1 MIDVLARPN
10 TSLAQAHTSDECI
23 LDVSSHF
30 TSGPSHDAAADA
42 DAAAVGVVGAAVG
55 VVGAAAGVDGAA

>member
-23 LDVSSHF
+23 LDVSSRF
-30 TSGPSHDAAADA
+30 TSGPSHAAADAAADA
-42 DAAAVGVVGAAVG
+42 AAADDEAA
-55 VVGAAAGVDGAA
+55 

>member
-23 LDVSSHF
+23 LDVSSCF

-42 DAAAVGVVGAAVG
+42 GADAAAADDEAA
-55 VVGAAAGVDGAA
+55 

>member
-23 LDVSSHF
+23 LDVSSRF
-30 TSGPSHDAAADA
+30 TSGPSHDAAADSG
-42 DAAAVGVVGAAVG
+42 AAA
-55 VVGAAAGVDGAA
+55 AAAGVDGAACGVDGAA